1 MHTSDKIY
9 VAGHTGMVGSAIV
22 RRLRELGYRN
32 LILKTRKEVD
42 LCDYDQVSALFK
54 QEKPD
59 FVFLAAAK
67 CGGIGDNVAHP
78 VDFLL
83 DNLAIQNN
91 IIKCSHKYKVKK
103 LLFLGSSC
111 IYPKECP
118 QPMKEEYLL
127 SGSLEPTNE
136 AYSIAKIAGI
146 KLCQAYR
153 KQYKCNFITAQPC
166 NVYGPKDN
174 FNQNTG
180 HVIGSL
186 LTKFDTGDD
195 CVTCWG
201 TGDARREFIYV
212 EDLADACLF
221 LMQNYDD
228 GDIINVGSGID
239 YSIKEL
245 ADIIKNTVGFEGEV
259 KWDTDKPDGMMRKL
273 LDVSKLENLG
283 WKPKTS
289 LESGVK
295 TTYEYYKLEKKHS

>member
-1 MHTSDKIY
+1 
-9 VAGHTGMVGSAIV
+9 
-22 RRLRELGYRN
+22 
-32 LILKTRKEVD
+32 
-42 LCDYDQVSALFK
+42 
-54 QEKPD
+54 
-59 FVFLAAAK
+59 
-67 CGGIGDNVAHP
+67 
-78 VDFLL
+78 
-83 DNLAIQNN
+83 
-91 IIKCSHKYKVKK
+91 
-103 LLFLGSSC
+103 
-111 IYPKECP
+111 
-118 QPMKEEYLL
+118 MKEEYLL

>member
-127 SGSLEPTNE
+127 SGPLEPTNE